1 MMGSG
6 KEPVFTRQQN
16 NLIQFDFIQHHV
28 IPSKYLVIYSKQPDI
43 EVFTIS
49 RHIIWTPMRRKNG
62 NNVTYVCICN
72 VCMQFQ
78 SIFIL
83 KLVHGN
89 RVIEYHIY
97 HQKTVETQS
106 TRQVHTIGS

>member
-49 RHIIWTPMRRKNG
+49 RHIIWTPMRRKKRQQCN
-62 NNVTYVCICN
+62 ICMHMQ
-72 VCMQFQ
+72 CMYAVPKRLYFKI
-78 SIFIL
+78 SA
-83 KLVHGN
+83 
-89 RVIEYHIY
+89 R
-97 HQKTVETQS
+97 
-106 TRQVHTIGS
+106 